1 MSGQENQVIFKDF
14 LLSRQASLRSPATL
28 SYYQQKLGN
37 FLKYLERENI
47 SFSELKAQHVR
58 AFLSELQS
66 HKCQRGN
73 NIGGFLSSS
82 SVHAHARSIKA
93 LCKFLLSEGYTEKPI
108 SFQMPS
114 LEKKI
119 FPALTEVELTSVLHS
134 CSLRDK
140 ALVLLMVDSGL
151 RLSEVANLKWGDI
164 NLDTG
169 SVMVRHGKGAKDRVS
184 FIGIN
189 VRRILLRYARTV
201 SMTENAP
208 VFQRKNS
215 QSLTLFGIESIFR
228 RLAKESGVHVHPH
241 MLRRTCA
248 TYSIRAGMNLFHL
261 QSLLGHSTLEMT
273 RRYAQLVTTDIQ
285 EAHRISGPI
294 DNLLFTH

>member
-1 MSGQENQVIFKDF
+1 MQF
-14 LLSRQASLRSPATL
+14 L
-28 SYYQQKLGN
+28 
-37 FLKYLERENI
+37 
-47 SFSELKAQHVR
+47 FSE
-58 AFLSELQS
+58 SY
-66 HKCQRGN
+66 
-73 NIGGFLSSS
+73 I
-82 SVHAHARSIKA
+82 
-93 LCKFLLSEGYTEKPI
+93 EKPI

-119 FPALTEVELTSVLHS
+119 FPALTELELTSVIHSCSLVTHS

-169 SVMVRHGKGAKDRVS
+169 AIMVRHGKGAKDRVS
-184 FIGIN
+184 FMGVN
-189 VRRILLRYARTV
+189 VRRILLRYGRTI
-201 SMTENAP
+201 SMNEKAP
-208 VFQRKNS
+208 VFQRKNG
-215 QSLTLFGIESIFR
+215 QSLTLFGVEFIFR
-228 RLAKESGVHVHPH
+228 RLAKEFGVHVHPH

-248 TYSIRAGMNLFHL
+248 TYSIRAGINLFHL

-285 EAHRISGPI
+285 EAHGLSGAI
-294 DNLLFTH
+294 DNLFMNH